1 MFKLNFDHREY
12 MSARHVSP
20 GLDLICMVYWLF
32 SQVFLNMT
40 VSPLPY
46 NTLIMVGTCQPVLCS
61 LNLTSL
67 SYFNHY
73 KSNSYFSKSEFW
85 SILPCIS
92 FQTSD
97 NSMDEAYHNDY
108 IWIWKSLISIKTL
121 QSSVQIR
128 KRGHFKVVKIAC
140 LNAT

>member
-1 MFKLNFDHREY
+1 MITE
-12 MSARHVSP
+12 S
-20 GLDLICMVYWLF
+20 
-32 SQVFLNMT
+32 
-40 VSPLPY
+40 
-46 NTLIMVGTCQPVLCS
+46 TCQPGMCHLD
-61 LNLTSL
+61 LTSFAWSTDFL
-67 SYFNHY
+67 VKFSWIWQFLHY
-73 KSNSYFSKSEFW
+73 HTTHWSWWVHVSQSFVARTWPHFLTLTITKVTVIFQSLEFW